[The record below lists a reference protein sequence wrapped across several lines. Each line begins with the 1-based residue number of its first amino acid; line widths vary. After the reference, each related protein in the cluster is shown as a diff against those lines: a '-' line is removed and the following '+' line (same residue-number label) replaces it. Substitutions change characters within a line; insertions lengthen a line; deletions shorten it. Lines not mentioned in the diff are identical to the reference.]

1 MYFLRNMNLNET
13 DQLLISFGMHFSVAE
28 YIEAAGATLDINN
41 LPSFFCGIPLYIADR
56 YCTTLRWG
64 KYC

>member
-1 MYFLRNMNLNET
+1 MNLNET

-41 LPSFFCGIPLYIADR
+41 LPSFFCGIPLHNIPILHH
-56 YCTTLRWG
+56 T
-64 KYC
+64 